1 MHILNIVIGP
11 YADAL
16 ILPPLEL
23 DTAHSG
29 ANADAVS
36 KGWGL
41 QGFQVEAKT
50 LTYAT
55 NFGDPS
61 PENQPYTWIAASF
74 ELDRHAGGFS

>member
-1 MHILNIVIGP
+1 MGIRCGPFGVSVCDMTKDWDIGDYPFDMHILNIVIGP

-36 KGWGL
+36 KGWRL
-41 QGFQVEAKT
+41 QEFPSGSE
-50 LTYAT
+50 
-55 NFGDPS
+55 DPH
-61 PENQPYTWIAASF
+61 
-74 ELDRHAGGFS
+74 LRD